1 MQNRL
6 IIDIEDKYS
15 GDLWRG
21 DYSVKFVE
29 ELTNK
34 TGTFK
39 KFNVFVKMILGAV
52 KNQQMDQG
60 IENVD
65 PGNNVVS
72 IALLT
77 QQDLMELKNKKAGTS
92 GGPSSSSNILN
103 GGSQG
108 QALEN
113 RFDKK
118 YLILTFDAE
127 FEKVHYPLP
136 LNYQEEPDMQSMFKT
151 FSRLS
156 EFARQNMN
164 MTARSVL
171 QNGGQ
176 GSELMMPS
184 DLLAQKIE
192 MEENANGMNR
202 YNTMQDFFRI
212 ELENDE
218 LRSEL
223 HEVQSTFT
231 ATDQKLL
238 DVQQEKVY
246 AETEYDNY
254 RSEA

>member
-1 MQNRL
+1 
-6 IIDIEDKYS
+6 
-15 GDLWRG
+15 
-21 DYSVKFVE
+21 
-29 ELTNK
+29 
-34 TGTFK
+34 
-39 KFNVFVKMILGAV
+39 
-52 KNQQMDQG
+52 
-60 IENVD
+60 
-65 PGNNVVS
+65 
-72 IALLT
+72 
-77 QQDLMELKNKKAGTS
+77 
-92 GGPSSSSNILN
+92 
-103 GGSQG
+103 
-108 QALEN
+108 
-113 RFDKK
+113 
-118 YLILTFDAE
+118 
-127 FEKVHYPLP
+127 
-136 LNYQEEPDMQSMFKT
+136 
-151 FSRLS
+151 
-156 EFARQNMN
+156 